1 MSVKTQPAIGRKK
14 GGRFTK
20 HVDCRGLE
28 CLDYRQYLC
37 FMYMWLQ
44 KMHCKESPV
53 FAVVT
58 FYDKEGDC
66 VS

>member
-1 MSVKTQPAIGRKK
+1 MGKKK
-14 GGRFTK
+14 GGRFTI

-28 CLDYRQYLC
+28 CLDFIDSICVSCKRG
-37 FMYMWLQ
+37 LQ

-58 FYDKEGDC
+58 FCDKEGDC